1 MDAPKPAKSADE
13 LHGLLSKFLKS
24 VGEDVAV
31 CNRYLLEGK
40 DVAFWR
46 RTKYRCVFATIEAL
60 ASVLK
65 QSAAAIAETDH
76 SLLPEGHRLLL
87 KDLYLA
93 VDETGSPVER
103 STKAVFLS
111 NVRFALKTYAQV
123 TRCPMDLVFD
133 KGWDALRA
141 SVKVRER
148 IGNPRRESDTILSE
162 EDMAQLDAGWSWFA
176 LQLGTVMQ
184 GSRYV

>member
-13 LHGLLSKFLKS
+13 LHGVLSTFLKS
-24 VGEDVAV
+24 VAEDVAV
-31 CNRYLLEGK
+31 CNRYLMEEK

-60 ASVLK
+60 ASILK
-65 QSAAAIAETDH
+65 QSAAALAEGTPGA
-76 SLLPEGHRLLL
+76 LPPGHLLL
-87 KDLYLA
+87 LRDVYLA

-111 NVRFALKTYAQV
+111 NVRFALKTYASV
-123 TRCPMDLVFD
+123 TRCPVDLTFD

-141 SVKVRER
+141 SVKVRDR
-148 IGNPRRESDTILSE
+148 ISHPKRESDTIISA
-162 EDMAQLDAGWSWFA
+162 EDMASLDAAWSWFA
-176 LQLGTVMQ
+176 VQLGTVMQ
-184 GSRYV
+184 GNRYG